1 MKKNI
6 LLILSNKDVKSLFQ
20 IFRHSGFEIRYVG
33 GCVRDAL
40 LRKKSHDIDFS
51 TNARP
56 HEMQQ
61 ILKKNHVHYFDSG
74 LKHGTITAIFHKT
87 CYEITTLRYDTECDG
102 RHAKVEYTKS
112 WELDAERRDFTF
124 NALYC
129 DESGK
134 IYDYF
139 DGIKDLEN
147 KKLRFIGDCRKR
159 IEEDYLRIL
168 RAFRFNNRYCDGKF
182 DDEII
187 QSFSEMSFGI
197 GNLSGERIQQ
207 EIIKLIS
214 EIQKENI
221 EMLNFFNQT
230 NISKFVF
237 DKNIDFH
244 ILNSMIEYGI
254 QNSWLRLGIIFR
266 YNDISYEWIKNRWN
280 LSKANS
286 SLLKKI
292 YELKLPNDLMEM
304 ENQYFFLHSEIQETF
319 LFCCMYENCISIK
332 QYEKLKEKWSYK
344 EQLFL
349 PITNQDVMRL
359 GLNGRM
365 IGESL
370 KFIESEWLKS
380 NCELRKEDLISILEE
395 RKNTL

>member
-1 MKKNI
+1 MKKDI
-6 LLILSNKDVKSLFQ
+6 LSILSNKDVKFLFQ
-20 IFRHSGFEIRYVG
+20 IFRHSEFEIRYVG

-40 LRKKSHDIDFS
+40 LRKKSDDIDFS

-61 ILKKNHVHYFDSG
+61 ILKKNNVHYFDSG

-139 DGIKDLEN
+139 DGMKDLEN
-147 KKLRFIGDCRKR
+147 KKLRFIGDCRQR

-182 DDEII
+182 DEEII
-187 QSFSEMSFGI
+187 QSFAELSSGI
-197 GNLSGERIQQ
+197 ANLSGERIQQ
-207 EIIKLIS
+207 EITKLIF
-214 EIQKENI
+214 EIKKENI
-221 EMLNFFNQT
+221 EMLDIFNKT

-244 ILNSMIEYGI
+244 ILNQIIDCEI
-254 QNSWLRLGIIFR
+254 QNVWLRLGIIFR
-266 YNDISYEWIKNRWN
+266 YNNISYEWIKNRWN

-286 SLLKKI
+286 FLLKRI
-292 YELKLPNDLMEM
+292 SDLKLPNDLIDM
-304 ENQYFFLHSEIQETF
+304 ENKYFFLHFEIQETF
-319 LFCCMYENCISIK
+319 LFCCLHENCIKIK
-332 QYEKLKEKWSYK
+332 QYEELKDRWGNK

-349 PITNQDVMRL
+349 PITNKDVMSA
-359 GLNGRM
+359 GFTGRM

-370 KFIESEWLKS
+370 KFLESEWLKS
-380 NCELRKEDLISILEE
+380 NCELSKEDLMTILEE
-395 RKNTL
+395 NKDGL